1 MKYLWDRPGVGDD
14 WESTWRSEAW
24 QHLIEQ
30 GLRDAGL
37 HLYTRQYQTNMAC
50 NGIEPDRGS
59 NHTIL
64 PVPVQPQNPG

>member
-24 QHLIEQ
+24 RHLIEQ

-37 HLYTRQYQTNMAC
+37 HRYTRQYQTNMAC
-50 NGIEPDRGS
+50 DVCSQKDLCE
-59 NHTIL
+59 HKMKAALT
-64 PVPVQPQNPG
+64 